1 MRRRERVFMDNEHNL
16 VKAEANQVS
25 ASAQENQTAFVEL
38 TNDLLFHMVFTKN
51 EKALKGLLSSLLDI
65 PEAEILT
72 VDVLNPMQYN
82 ESIDTKQTILD
93 LKLHLNSNRYVLV
106 EMQVREFDYWTNRI
120 LIYGCRQINDQTSK
134 KYAYRDLQPVVQIS
148 IMKYPLF
155 TKHKRFYTEYK
166 IQDKE
171 GQALTDMLSFRVL
184 DLSSIPDDQSTEKEQ
199 NKGLVDWANAFT
211 APDWVTLQQI
221 DNPSVKEAG
230 KTMELIMK
238 NPTERQLIWDHQMAL
253 WDYESQL
260 DSAERR
266 GEARGEAKGE
276 AKGQAKGE
284 DITNRRNAKGMK
296 DANIDSSLIASITG
310 LSLEEIEEL
319 S

>member
-1 MRRRERVFMDNEHNL
+1 MDNEHNL

-266 GEARGEAKGE
+266 GEARGQ

-296 DANIDSSLIASITG
+296 DANIDSSIIASITG

-319 S
+319 

>member
-1 MRRRERVFMDNEHNL
+1 MDNEHNL

-238 NPTERQLIWDHQMAL
+238 NPTERQLIWDRQMAL
-253 WDYESQL
+253 WDYDSQL

-266 GEARGEAKGE
+266 GADNA
-276 AKGQAKGE
+276 
-284 DITNRRNAKGMK
+284 NRRNAKGMK
-296 DANIDSSLIASITG
+296 AAKIDSAVIASITG
-310 LSLEEIEEL
+310 LSLDEIEKL
-319 S
+319 

>member
-266 GEARGEAKGE
+266 GEARGQ

-296 DANIDSSLIASITG
+296 DANIDSSIIASITG